1 MLIFTIDHPSESL
14 WVHNNDDPEI
24 LQVNQSSKSAL
35 VATTLWEK
43 NVDLGILHV
52 FNNKNWNLKGFQ
64 GICQLTEHLASPKQL
79 T

>member
-1 MLIFTIDHPSESL
+1 MLIFTVDYPSESL
-14 WVHNNDDPEI
+14 WVHNDDPEI

-43 NVDLGILHV
+43 NVDLGILYV
-52 FNNKNWNLKGFQ
+52 FNNKDWNLKEFQ
-64 GICQLTEHLASPKQL
+64 GICQLTEHLASSKQL